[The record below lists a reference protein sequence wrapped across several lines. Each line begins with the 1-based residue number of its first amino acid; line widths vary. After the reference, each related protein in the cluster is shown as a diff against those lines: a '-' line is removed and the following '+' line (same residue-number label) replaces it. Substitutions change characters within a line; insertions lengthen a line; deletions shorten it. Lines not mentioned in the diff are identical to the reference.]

1 MRVLFLYTF
10 LVVTSTVCSA
20 LSVSKFDHYAK
31 LIINSNDIS
40 VDAVTR
46 HLLNVDAFRFC
57 DVVPDNSTDSATGYM
72 CQPTNYITA
81 LVLMSLVGIIFA
93 GLALIFCVWYSI
105 GYIMCGCCGCR
116 KYPKPPQP
124 KRLLAL
130 RILSI
135 IILALSIAGMVLV
148 LVGNASVT
156 QSLQAFGATM
166 TQTAVRSQQRVDRL
180 SAVVTQLPTTAGP
193 PFDLSAELVLARQGA
208 SILTQQTRDSNTS
221 ILEYNAF
228 REGFVYLIAFV
239 PFVLLLF
246 SLIAMYKY
254 WRFYTLM
261 AVVGLSTWLLF
272 IWLTWSV
279 HLACTEAADDVC
291 YEARQMNDTSAD
303 HLAPFEALSQ
313 IVPCQLNS
321 TTSQDL
327 RSSLD
332 VIGNEIVQSGCIAVD
347 QLCRL
352 PAAVQSSSNPVV
364 GDCSDQGVCD
374 ELVLADYATG
384 LRGTHTVHD
393 VRYSCLVG
401 GVSSTVDDT
410 VQCDTP
416 SNYTVA
422 SDAQVT
428 LQSCVSGCNNLV
440 MRDLAASI
448 LLYHNS
454 SAVFDATVSQDI
466 LPLVS
471 CSFVKE
477 TFDQGSNL
485 VCAEFQYGLT
495 LVSAGCII
503 LVFACLIGVIVNWI
517 GWKFLI
523 KP

>member
-1 MRVLFLYTF
+1 ME
-10 LVVTSTVCSA
+10 A
-20 LSVSKFDHYAK
+20 VS
-31 LIINSNDIS
+31 
-40 VDAVTR
+40 R

-57 DVVPDNSTDSATGYM
+57 SIAPDNSTESATGYI
-72 CQPTNYITA
+72 CQPTNYIQA

-105 GYIMCGCCGCR
+105 GYVMCGCCGCR

-135 IILALSIAGMVLV
+135 VILALSIAGMVLV

-156 QSLQAFGATM
+156 RSLQSFGDTM
-166 TQTAVRSQQRVDRL
+166 TQTAVRSQERVDRL
-180 SAVVTQLPTTAGP
+180 SAVVTQLPTPAGP

-208 SILTQQTRDSNTS
+208 SILTQQTRDSNDS
-221 ILEYNAF
+221 ILEYNSF

-246 SLIAMYKY
+246 SLVAMYKY
-254 WRFYTLM
+254 WRFYALM
-261 AVVGLSTWLLF
+261 AVVGLSIWLLF

-303 HLAPFEALSQ
+303 QLAAFEALSQ

-327 RSSLD
+327 RNSLD
-332 VIGNEIVQSGCIAVD
+332 VIGTEIVLSGCMAVD

-352 PAAVQSSSNPVV
+352 PAAVQSSSDPLV

-374 ELVLADYATG
+374 DVVLADYATG

-393 VRYSCLVG
+393 VRYNCLVG
-401 GVSSTVDDT
+401 GVASTVDDT
-410 VQCDTP
+410 VTCDTP
-416 SNYTVA
+416 SSYTIA
-422 SDAQVT
+422 SDTQIT
-428 LQSCVSGCNNLV
+428 LQSCASACSNLV

-448 LLYHNS
+448 ALYHNS
-454 SAVFDATVSQDI
+454 SAVFDTAVNEDI

-471 CSFVKE
+471 CAFVKE
-477 TFDQGSNL
+477 TFDQGSTL
-485 VCAEFQYGLT
+485 VCADFQYGLT